1 MGMETSKIKIFDG
14 AQKSKIS
21 DIKRGDI
28 VLVNLEPVKGSE
40 QGGTRPC
47 LIIQNN
53 LGNKYS
59 PTTIIAPITSKKFSR
74 EFPTNVDLLK
84 EDSKLDKDSTI
95 LLNQIAT
102 IDKARIIKKLG
113 FLNGEIMRKVDL
125 AIKVSLDLE

>member
-1 MGMETSKIKIFDG
+1 MGME
-14 AQKSKIS
+14 
-21 DIKRGDI
+21 IKRGDI
-28 VLVNLEPVKGSE
+28 FLVNLDPIKGSE

-74 EFPTNVDLLK
+74 EFPTNISLLK
-84 EDSKLDKDSTI
+84 EDSNLDMNSTI

-102 IDKARIIKKLG
+102 IDKSRIVKKLG
-113 FLNGEIMRKVDL
+113 FLNEEIMRKVDL
-125 AIKVSLDLE
+125 AIKVSLNLQ